1 VSLSVSVVGASG
13 YAGGELLRLLARHP
27 GAHLQQATSNRYA
40 GKPIVSRHPNLR
52 GVINAA
58 FVSQQKLQPCD
69 VLCLCL
75 PHGEAMQQIDAL
87 AALAPVIIDLSGD
100 FRLRSAED
108 YPRWYGRPHLRPELL
123 ERFVYG
129 IPELHRAR
137 MTKGAWISSAGC
149 NATAVIL
156 ALYPLC
162 KRGLIDASRTVVEV
176 KVGSSEGGAEA
187 GEASHHPERSGCVRS
202 YSPTGH
208 RHVAEMVQELG
219 GGQPFDLHFSA
230 TAIEMVRG
238 VLATCHVFL
247 TRDLDE
253 KDIWKIYRD
262 EYGREPFIRI
272 VKSKEGLHRYPEP
285 KFLSGTNYCDI
296 GFERDPHTNRLVVIS
311 AIDNLMKGAAGQ
323 AVQAMN
329 IAHGLPETS
338 GLDFPGLHPI

>member
-1 VSLSVSVVGASG
+1 MSLAVSVVGASG
-13 YAGGELLRLLARHP
+13 YTGGELLRLLARHP
-27 GAHLQQATSNRYA
+27 HAHPQQATSNRFA

-52 GVINAA
+52 GVLGSDIDR
-58 FVSQQKLQPCD
+58 FTRQDVLRPCD
-69 VLCLCL
+69 VICLCL
-75 PHGEAMQQIDAL
+75 PHGEAMRQIDTL
-87 AALAPVIIDLSGD
+87 SALAPTVIDLSGD
-100 FRLRSAED
+100 FRLRAAAD
-108 YPRWYGRPHLRPELL
+108 YPRWYGREHARPELL

-137 MTKGAWISSAGC
+137 MTRGAWISSAGC

-156 ALYPLC
+156 ALAPLC
-162 KRGLIDASRTVVEV
+162 RRGLVDPERTVVEV

-187 GEASHHPERSGCVRS
+187 SDATHHPERSGCVRS

-208 RHVAEMVQELG
+208 RHVAEMMQELG
-219 GGQPFDLHFSA
+219 IGVHFSA

-247 TRDLDE
+247 TRDVDE
-253 KDIWKIYRD
+253 KEIWKIYRED
-262 EYGREPFIRI
+262 YAKEPFIRI
-272 VKSKEGLHRYPEP
+272 VKSKDGVHRFPEP

-296 GFERDPHTNRLVVIS
+296 GFERDPHGNRLVVMS

-323 AVQAMN
+323 ALQAMN
-329 IAHGLPETS
+329 IAHGLPETA